1 MTKPV
6 HVDAYELK
14 DLAYSDDKHFSG
26 IQIAA
31 LRNRI
36 RAAKEGEYVSFDVI
50 DGPRPGDKYDD
61 RRLANIVEHCLDEWA
76 ENCNEIDVCLGD
88 LIRKL
93 RTIQTYYLQD
103 RLALQG
109 DDLQPEKT
117 FSTAHEARQA
127 LEWIERLEKVVS
139 DYPKKL

>member
-6 HVDAYELK
+6 HIDVYGLK
-14 DLAYSDDKHFSG
+14 DLAYSDNKHFSG

-36 RAAKEGEYVSFDVI
+36 RAAKEGEWVSFGTV

-61 RRLANIVEHCLDEWA
+61 RRLANIVEHCLDEWV

-103 RLALQG
+103 RIAIHG
-109 DDLQPEKT
+109 DELQPEKT
-117 FSTAHEARQA
+117 YSTAQDAKDTLA
-127 LEWIERLEKVVS
+127 WLKRLEQVVS